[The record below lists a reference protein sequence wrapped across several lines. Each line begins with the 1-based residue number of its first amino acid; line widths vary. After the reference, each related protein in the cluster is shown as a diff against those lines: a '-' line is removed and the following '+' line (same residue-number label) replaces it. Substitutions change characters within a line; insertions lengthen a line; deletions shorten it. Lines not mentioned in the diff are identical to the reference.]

1 MSDFNLIELM
11 TAIVGSIAAV
21 AAVTSAVIQLKAAKL
36 ELQRQQDQHVQEPSN
51 SNHPKQSA
59 DGKSPQ

>member
-21 AAVTSAVIQLKAAKL
+21 AAVTSAVIQLKAARL
-36 ELQRQQDQHVQEPSN
+36 ELETRLKDQAGREPSD
-51 SNHPKQSA
+51 HPKQSA
-59 DGKSPQ
+59 DGKPPQ

>member
-36 ELQRQQDQHVQEPSN
+36 ELETRRNDQAVQEPSD
-51 SNHPKQSA
+51 HPKQSA
-59 DGKSPQ
+59 DGNSPQ